1 MNKKHIERRVS
12 DLESQS
18 RINDF
23 HVIQVDADDED
34 LEAIISAAEKA
45 HPPDK
50 LFIIVQ
56 SFV

>member
-1 MNKKHIERRVS
+1 MNRKHIERRVS

-18 RINDF
+18 GINDF
-23 HVIQVDADDED
+23 HVIQVDADDGD
-34 LEAIISAAEKA
+34 LEAIISAAEKT